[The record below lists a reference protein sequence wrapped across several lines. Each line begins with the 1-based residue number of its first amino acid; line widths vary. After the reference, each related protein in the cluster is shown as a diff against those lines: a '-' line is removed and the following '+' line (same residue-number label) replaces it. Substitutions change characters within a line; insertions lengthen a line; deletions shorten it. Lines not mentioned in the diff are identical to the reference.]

1 MKLSVV
7 IPVFNEVRTINK
19 ILQKVECV
27 DLGDIK
33 KEIVVV
39 DDGST
44 DGTREI
50 LKGVDNCKVIFH
62 EKNKGKGAAVRT
74 GLENST
80 GDIVLVQDADLEY
93 DPNEY
98 PNLIKPIIEG
108 KAKVVY
114 GSRFM
119 GKEPTEIFLHYIG
132 NKLLT
137 FATNVLYNS
146 SITDMETCY
155 KVMRRE
161 VLNDLNLTANRFEFE
176 PEITSKILKK
186 GYKIVEVPITYKV
199 RRYNEGKKI
208 TVIDGVK
215 AFYYLM
221 KYKFGK

>member
-1 MKLSVV
+1 MKLS
-7 IPVFNEVRTINK
+7 IIMPVFNEVGTIQK
-19 ILQKVECV
+19 ILEKVEKV

-39 DDGST
+39 DDGSI

-50 LKGVDNCKVIFH
+50 LKGLGYKVIFH

-74 GLENST
+74 GIENST
-80 GDIVLVQDADLEY
+80 GDLVLVQDADLEY
-93 DPNEY
+93 DPNDY
-98 PNLIKPIIEG
+98 PNLIKPIVEG
-108 KAKVVY
+108 KTKVVY

-137 FATNVLYNS
+137 FTTNVLYNS

-155 KVMRRE
+155 KVMSRE
-161 VLNDLNLTANRFEFE
+161 VLKDLNLTANRFEFE

-186 GYKIVEVPITYKV
+186 GYKILEVPIAYKV
-199 RRYNEGKKI
+199 RRYDEGKKI

-221 KYKFGK
+221 KYRFGE